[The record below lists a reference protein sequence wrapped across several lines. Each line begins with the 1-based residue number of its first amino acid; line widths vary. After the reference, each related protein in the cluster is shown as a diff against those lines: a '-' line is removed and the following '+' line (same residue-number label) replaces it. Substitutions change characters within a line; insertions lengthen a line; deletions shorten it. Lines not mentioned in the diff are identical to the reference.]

1 MSETLSFEPP
11 STSETSAVEESLSPN
26 PEVIGKVA
34 SPPNKESTS
43 EEFYFWVRDDV
54 LVERGQI
61 VRTEL
66 VQAGETIRFF
76 GVVRE
81 VYRQSRLKSLAEERD
96 RYDGDTDYRPPH
108 EIPGVMFAVVTILRS
123 VPEVACP
130 PFDGAD
136 VVLGDAEDAR
146 LAYAADEIE
155 HSLAIGLVKNGA
167 RLTVGPGD
175 IDLDYVLGANGGHVN
190 VTGVAGRG
198 TKSSFLLHMNYLLLE
213 EAKRQKRERPSDP
226 DRLKVVPLI
235 LNVKNFDLFHI
246 DRSSRRFDPAKF
258 TSDWQKL
265 GIDQPQPFTNV
276 RYLAPQQASGTNP
289 VETGRSGGVMAYSY
303 SLSDVI
309 QRELFQFL
317 FADDDLQ
324 DINFGTLV
332 MAVEDWLTRE
342 TTSRDGERTRI
353 LRADGPQTFQELLES
368 IDQWSQDSS
377 TLPVRGSHH
386 TGTVRKFHRRLLRM
400 ILEGRGVLRRDERQG
415 QPLHVTSQE
424 TTDPTVIDL
433 SSLARVPTLQR
444 FVVATIF
451 RQLVEDRTGS
461 RATSELTYLVT
472 LDELNRFAPRGAKD
486 PVTRLVEHVA
496 AEMRSQGIIL
506 FGAQQQASLVSA
518 RVIENAGLRV
528 LGKTGSLEL
537 GEKVWRF
544 LSSAARSKAMQ
555 LSPDEKMLIQDSF
568 REPMLVRIPFPP
580 WALRRQEAVL
590 NTATNPTDIDEP

>member
-1 MSETLSFEPP
+1 MSHGISVESEPALGQP
-11 STSETSAVEESLSPN
+11 EREAPGSPR

-34 SPPNKESTS
+34 SPPHKESTS
-43 EEFYFWVRDDV
+43 EEFYFWIRDDV

-66 VQAGETIRFF
+66 VQAGETIRFY

-96 RYDGDTDYRPPH
+96 RYDGDTNYRPPH
-108 EIPGVMFAVVTILRS
+108 EIPGVMFADVTILRTI
-123 VPEVACP
+123 PELACP

-136 VVLGDAEDAR
+136 VVLGDADDAR
-146 LAYAADEIE
+146 MAYAADEIE
-155 HSLAIGLVKNGA
+155 HALAVGLVKNGA
-167 RLTVGPGD
+167 RRTVGPGF
-175 IDLDYVLGANGGHVN
+175 IDLDYVLGANGGHIN

-213 EAKRQKRERPSDP
+213 EAKRQRRERPSDP
-226 DRLKVVPLI
+226 DRLKVVPII

-246 DRSSRRFDPAKF
+246 DRPSRRFDPAKF
-258 TSDWQKL
+258 AGDWEKL
-265 GIDQPQPFTNV
+265 GITEPSAFSHV
-276 RYLAPQQASGTNP
+276 RFLAPQHSAGTNP
-289 VETGRSGGVMAYSY
+289 VETGRTGGVTAYSY
-303 SLSDVI
+303 SLSNVI
-309 QRELFQFL
+309 EHDLFQYL
-317 FADDDLQ
+317 FADEDLQ
-324 DINFGTLV
+324 DVNFGTLV
-332 MAVEDWLTRE
+332 MALEDWLTRE
-342 TTSRDGERTRI
+342 TTSRDGARMRGLRT
-353 LRADGPQTFQELLES
+353 DGPQTFQDLLDVTDHWAEDAKS
-368 IDQWSQDSS
+368 IPFS
-377 TLPVRGSHH
+377 GSHH
-386 TGTVRKFHRRLLRM
+386 VATIRKFHRRLLRM
-400 ILEGRGVLRRDERQG
+400 ILEGRGVLRRDEIHG
-415 QPLHVTSQE
+415 QPLNVTSRE

-433 SSLARVPTLQR
+433 SSLSRVPSLQR

-461 RATSELTYLVT
+461 RAVPELAYLVT

-506 FGAQQQASLVSA
+506 FGAQQQASMVSA

-537 GEKVWRF
+537 GEKVWKF
-544 LSSAARSKAMQ
+544 LSPAARGKAMQ
-555 LSPDEKMLIQDSF
+555 LSPDEKLLIQDSF

-590 NTATNPTDIDEP
+590 APALTAGDLDEP